1 VANVS
6 DTLIHY
12 GDAVKAIGD
21 DGRVGGYLVRFSDAA
36 APDISRERDFFTS
49 ATDFDVEDG
58 DRKSV
63 YYAHGLDA
71 TMGVKRI
78 GIATVKTDDV
88 GVWVEAQLR
97 MRDDYEKHIFAL
109 AKKGK
114 LGWSSGA
121 PAHLVTRKAVDDAH
135 EVLTWNISEASL
147 TPTPAEPRNDCIA
160 LKSLGAM
167 IGMDASDATK
177 TEEAIATD
185 PMDAQNDTE
194 EIKTATPPASVPFD
208 AQIDAALAA
217 VDGVIQR
224 GFDINDLRI
233 KSGRVLSAA
242 NRSKLADLHGKMKQT
257 HGEMSAHLEAINNLL
272 LSTDPDKAKRDA
284 TKQADEIG
292 VLRMQFIRL
301 QSRHLGLIV

>member
-1 VANVS
+1 MP

-36 APDISRERDFFTS
+36 TPDISRERDFFTS
-49 ATDFDVEDG
+49 ATDFDIEDG

-78 GIATVKTDDV
+78 GVATVKTDDV
-88 GVWVEAQLR
+88 GVWVEAQLQ

-135 EVLTWNISEASL
+135 EVLTWNLSEASL

-167 IGMDASDATK
+167 IGMDATG
-177 TEEAIATD
+177 TEEKIAAD
-185 PMDAQNDTE
+185 LADGDGDTE

-233 KSGRVLSAA
+233 KSGRVLSTA
-242 NRSKLADLHGKMKQT
+242 NRSKLADLHGKMQQT
-257 HGEMSAHLEAINNLL
+257 HGEMTAHLEAINNLL

-284 TKQADEIG
+284 TKEVDE
-292 VLRMQFIRL
+292 VSALRMQHLRR
-301 QSRHLGLIV
+301 QSRLRAMAI